1 MIFYILHF
9 TFYNRGLRT
18 HAHHQQTVVV
28 ASWGEK
34 IFFWARIF
42 SVYNMHSIGN
52 LRANSLSAFLFLSVL
67 SVFCDEFLDVT
78 LT

>member
-1 MIFYILHF
+1 MIFLHF
-9 TFYNRGLRT
+9 AFYIYNRGLRT

-34 IFFWARIF
+34 KNWARIF

-52 LRANSLSAFLFLSVL
+52 LRANSLSAFFYSLVRLL
-67 SVFCDEFLDVT
+67 
-78 LT
+78 